1 MTKKLI
7 GRVETA
13 DFPDLGLIN
22 VPVKIDTGA
31 YTSSIHYQE
40 MTEKNSKLY
49 CVFNNFPKNSFKR
62 QVVVF
67 EDFRTTLVKSSN
79 GIPQK
84 RYKIKTTVIFFQKKY
99 KISLTLAKRKSM
111 RYPALLG
118 RKFLSGKFVIDSSRV
133 NLSKNK

>member
-13 DFPDLGLIN
+13 DFPDLGLTN

-40 MTEKNSKLY
+40 MTEKNDKLH
-49 CVFNNFPKNSFKR
+49 CVFNSLSKNSSQK

-67 EDFRTTLVKSSN
+67 EDFKTTLVKSSN

-84 RYKIKTTVIFFQKKY
+84 RYKIKTTVVFFQKKY

>member
-7 GRVETA
+7 GRIETA
-13 DFPDLGLIN
+13 DFPDLGLTN

-31 YTSSIHYQE
+31 YTSSIHYRKIA
-40 MTEKNSKLY
+40 EKNGKLY
-49 CVFNNFPKNSFKR
+49 CEFDAVSQNSSPK
-62 QVVVF
+62 QTLVF
-67 EDFRTTLVKSSN
+67 EDYKTTTVKSSN
-79 GIPQK
+79 GVLQK
-84 RYKIKTTVIFFQKKY
+84 RYKIKTTINFFQKKY

-118 RKFLSGKFVIDSSRV
+118 RKFLSGKFIVDSSQL

>member
-13 DFPDLGLIN
+13 GFPDLGLTN

-40 MTEKNSKLY
+40 MMEKDNKLY
-49 CVFNNFPKNSFKR
+49 CVFSSLPKNSS
-62 QVVVF
+62 QEQTIVF
-67 EDFRTTLVKSSN
+67 EDFKTTLVKSSN

-84 RYKIKTTVIFFQKKY
+84 RYKIRTTIIFFQKKY
-99 KISLTLAKRKSM
+99 KISITLAKRKSM

-118 RKFLSGKFVIDSSRV
+118 RKFLSGKFVIDSSQT
-133 NLSKNK
+133 NLSKK

>member
-13 DFPDLGLIN
+13 DFPDLSLTN

-40 MTEKNSKLY
+40 MMEKDNKLY
-49 CVFNNFPKNSFKR
+49 CVFNSSPKNSSQK
-62 QVVVF
+62 QTIVF
-67 EDFRTTLVKSSN
+67 EYFKTTLVKSSN

-84 RYKIKTTVIFFQKKY
+84 RYKIRTTIIFFQKKY

-118 RKFLSGKFVIDSSRV
+118 RKFLSGRFVIDSSQT
-133 NLSKNK
+133 NLSKK